1 MPNNKDLS
9 IIRKFAKGPKVKEG
23 KDLKMRF
30 PIDILLCEI
39 KYLIKANKE
48 EIIPLRKR
56 SLKILPQKKSKP
68 EDIK

>member
-1 MPNNKDLS
+1 
-9 IIRKFAKGPKVKEG
+9 
-23 KDLKMRF
+23 MRF